1 MKSKIATAI
10 LALFVLVAFSGCAQ
24 TQKPA
29 EKAGASG
36 TEDKAGG
43 TAELTEQQ
51 VDQLLQDASD
61 LETGANA
68 MDPNVGD
75 SGVDDSTFS

>member
-1 MKSKIATAI
+1 MKAKAKIATAI

-24 TQKPA
+24 QKQPDKSSA
-29 EKAGASG
+29 QDAG
-36 TEDKAGG
+36 TKDG
-43 TAELTEQQ
+43 TATLTEQQ
-51 VDQLLQDASD
+51 VDQMIQDASD

-75 SGVDDSTFS
+75 SGVDDSTFQ